1 MENEITTDR
10 IHDIEED
17 ALSAAGEEHDETN
30 EITEFKPSQVPGE
43 GFVAAARHNDQAL
56 WPDLHILA
64 EILQNI
70 IIFSKQHFDEF
81 HNWVF

>member
-1 MENEITTDR
+1 MNEVRRVFKEELDVQMENEITTDR

-17 ALSAAGEEHDETN
+17 ALSAAGEEHDESN

-56 WPDLHILA
+56 
-64 EILQNI
+64 
-70 IIFSKQHFDEF
+70 
-81 HNWVF
+81 

>member
-17 ALSAAGEEHDETN
+17 ALSAAGEEHDESN

-56 WPDLHILA
+56 
-64 EILQNI
+64 
-70 IIFSKQHFDEF
+70 
-81 HNWVF
+81 